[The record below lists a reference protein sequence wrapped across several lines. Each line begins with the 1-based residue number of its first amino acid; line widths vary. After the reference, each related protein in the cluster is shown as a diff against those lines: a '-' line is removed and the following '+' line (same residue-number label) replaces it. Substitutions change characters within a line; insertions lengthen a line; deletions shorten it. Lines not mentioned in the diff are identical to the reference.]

1 MSNNKT
7 NTTIEE
13 IDLLEL
19 VIKILKKWYIFVIF
33 GVLFVAIAVYHVF
46 STPSTYLT
54 SGTVLIRSEKGIPS
68 IMGIDA
74 SLASN
79 FLDLGIGSDV
89 DNEKLIF
96 QSKTLLSKL
105 VTDLDLQTSS
115 FYQKRLGGYHQL
127 YNNEPL
133 IIIFPDGYKKN
144 LVHNSIHTA
153 QED

>member
-19 VIKILKKWYIFVIF
+19 AIKILKKWYIFVIF
-33 GVLFVAIAVYHVF
+33 GVLFVAIAIYHVF

-89 DNEKLIF
+89 DNEK
-96 QSKTLLSKL
+96 
-105 VTDLDLQTSS
+105 
-115 FYQKRLGGYHQL
+115 
-127 YNNEPL
+127 
-133 IIIFPDGYKKN
+133 
-144 LVHNSIHTA
+144 NS
-153 QED
+153 